1 MILTALILILVS
13 IAASLWRLRRAD
25 EAADRIIALDVI
37 SFQAIGGLIGFSL
50 LDGSPLALEAALVIA
65 LVGFLTTL
73 VLTRLLIPAP
83 SPDAS

>member
-25 EAADRIIALDVI
+25 DASDRIIALDVI
-37 SFQAIGGLIGFSL
+37 SFQAVGALIGFSL
-50 LDGSPLALEAALVIA
+50 LDNSPLALEAALVIA

-83 SPDAS
+83 SSDAS